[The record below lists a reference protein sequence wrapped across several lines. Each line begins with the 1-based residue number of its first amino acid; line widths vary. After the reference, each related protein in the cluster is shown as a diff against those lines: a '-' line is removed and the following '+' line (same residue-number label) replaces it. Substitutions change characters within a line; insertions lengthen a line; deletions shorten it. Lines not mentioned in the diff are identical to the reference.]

1 MYILNEYLS
10 CNMLYVLCI
19 CIYTRF
25 ALPYIPDEQTAQYKR
40 RTDRPTA
47 RTRGHNSD
55 RSRDRS
61 RDRDRD
67 RDDGTTLSNET
78 LSNEVENEVEVYEA
92 SKPEQGEL
100 GLPTKLKILLVDDSI
115 SILKVSSIS
124 VYNMRCLYMVHTWL
138 VYL

>member
-1 MYILNEYLS
+1 MIIIILYIRLS
-10 CNMLYVLCI
+10 MLYCV
-19 CIYTRF
+19 IYIIMYMYVYNRF

-40 RTDRPTA
+40 RTDRRTA
-47 RTRGHNSD
+47 RNRGHNSY
-55 RSRDRS
+55 RS
-61 RDRDRD
+61 RD

-115 SILKVSSIS
+115 SILKVILGVNTMDDDVRS
-124 VYNMRCLYMVHTWL
+124 YMVHM
-138 VYL
+138 

>member
-1 MYILNEYLS
+1 M
-10 CNMLYVLCI
+10 
-19 CIYTRF
+19 CIYDRF

-40 RTDRPTA
+40 RTDRRSA
-47 RTRGHNSD
+47 RNRDRGHNSD
-55 RSRDRS
+55 RSRDR
-61 RDRDRD
+61 
-67 RDDGTTLSNET
+67 DDGTT

-124 VYNMRCLYMVHTWL
+124 VYYRCCM
-138 VYL
+138 

>member
-47 RTRGHNSD
+47 RTRGHNS
-55 RSRDRS
+55 DRS

-124 VYNMRCLYMVHTWL
+124 VYYRCCM
-138 VYL
+138 